1 MDMEALRAALVA
13 LGGVAGA
20 LTAIWGAMKL
30 MVIVPEA
37 IRKRIAAHREK
48 KNAPMKAL
56 MEQMNRQSDTL
67 LRITRR
73 LDELESSINRTDK
86 ATERIEK
93 DLKVLD
99 DSIATLQRERLN
111 QAFVHYVDEGNPCPM
126 DVKMSL
132 TAMCQQYRARGHNH
146 LHESYIERLEECP
159 TK

>member
-1 MDMEALRAALVA
+1 MSSFAF
-13 LGGVAGA
+13 
-20 LTAIWGAMKL
+20 AMRFRSF
-30 MVIVPEA
+30 IT
-37 IRKRIAAHREK
+37 
-48 KNAPMKAL
+48 
-56 MEQMNRQSDTL
+56 MNRQSDTL

>member
-13 LGGVAGA
+13 LGGAAGA

-37 IRKRIAAHREK
+37 VKKRIAAHREK

-56 MEQMNRQSDTL
+56 MDQMNEQSSALHD
-67 LRITRR
+67 ITDR
-73 LDELESSINRTDK
+73 LGAMERASDRTDK

-93 DLKVLD
+93 DIKVLD

>member
-1 MDMEALRAALVA
+1 MDMEEVRAALVA
-13 LGGVAGA
+13 LGGAAGA

-37 IRKRIAAHREK
+37 VKKRIAAHREK

-56 MEQMNRQSDTL
+56 MEQMDRQSDTL